1 MSIFTSLTNMDCN
14 TTITCL
20 RKDASSV
27 ISHIGNYQN
36 QISNKFNSIF
46 NFNNLSYLPYSK
58 TDIIRALY
66 IISPPILSFG
76 IGILFTYYLIKNKES
91 QKNQKSI
98 NDSEEKKEEE
108 SNEIKNFNNIK
119 INDTLQPNSYIE
131 SYLNENE
138 FIAKTIMMNKIQN
151 NKLYKEKKKLE
162 NEIKDHK
169 QEIRSLKINRTSL
182 EEEIEVLHSVINS
195 NNNKLQED
203 VNENITENR
212 VNSTFSST
220 FNKGDEIRLF
230 NLFTYPQFNGKI
242 GIVKS
247 FNSRTSFYGILVED
261 NTEGILY
268 VSSSKIKPI
277 YVSRL
282 FEEVEDDGSEEIF
295 LYDNNQSAN
304 EIREET
310 ESNEIT
316 EETESNE
323 ITEETESNEITEETE
338 SNVTNESAESDDTI
352 ATGTTL
358 PEVSQEENEQEID
371 NVKLIKKVKRK
382 LSRILTK
389 LNNTNIYP
397 TMKNISRHSDIINLF
412 RPFSKYSSSKIKIIN
427 RIKELITE
435 DDVSDQNKL
444 NIIKHFELL
453 DYYPSN

>member
-1 MSIFTSLTNMDCN
+1 MSIFANLTNMTCN
-14 TTITCL
+14 TTTTCL

-27 ISHIGNYQN
+27 LSHIGNYQN

-58 TDIIRALY
+58 TDIIRTLY

-98 NDSEEKKEEE
+98 NDREEKKEEE

-119 INDTLQPNSYIE
+119 INDTLQPNSFIE
-131 SYLNENE
+131 SYLSENE
-138 FIAKTIMMNKIQN
+138 YIAKMIMMNKIQN
-151 NKLYKEKKKLE
+151 NKLYKEKTKLE

-169 QEIRSLKINRTSL
+169 LKIRSLKINRTNL

-203 VNENITENR
+203 VNENIIENR
-212 VNSTFSST
+212 VNSTFTSR
-220 FNKGDEIRLF
+220 FNINDEIRLF
-230 NLFTYPQFNGKI
+230 NLFTYPQFNGKK
-242 GIVKS
+242 GIVKY
-247 FNSRTSFYGILVED
+247 FNSVTNVYGILVED
-261 NTEGILY
+261 NNEGILY
-268 VSSSKIKPI
+268 VSSSKIKPT
-277 YVSRL
+277 YMSTL

-295 LYDNNQSAN
+295 LYDNNQSVNEIGEETESNEIGEETESN

-310 ESNEIT
+310 ESNEIS

-323 ITEETESNEITEETE
+323 IREDTESNEIREETESNEISEETE
-338 SNVTNESAESDDTI
+338 SNEISEDTESNETNESAESDDTI

-389 LNNTNIYP
+389 LNNKNIYP
-397 TMKNISRHSDIINLF
+397 TMKNMS
-412 RPFSKYSSSKIKIIN
+412 
-427 RIKELITE
+427 
-435 DDVSDQNKL
+435 
-444 NIIKHFELL
+444 
-453 DYYPSN
+453 